1 MRTPLVVTGL
11 LVLGG
16 GLAAQ
21 SLERRIADAP
31 DGDVRLTFT
40 SREGVRGD
48 GAGSISWGCGD
59 DDCEHNMIRGRSGKR
74 GICEEGPVRVRLR
87 IRDRAVVDV
96 DTYVGGDW
104 DAAGS
109 GTTDLGTVA
118 APVAARWLLDYAR
131 RDRRSTGKEAILPAL
146 LADSFTAWPTL
157 LEIAR
162 DRNVPESTR
171 KSAVFWV
178 GQAAEDAATNGL
190 AELVDASDE
199 DREVQESAVFAL
211 SQRPRDEGVPVLLR
225 VARTHRDPEIRRKAI
240 FWLGQS
246 GDPRA
251 LAYFE
256 EVLTR
261 P

>member
-1 MRTPLVVTGL
+1 MRAHLVVIGL
-11 LVLGG
+11 LAAGG

-21 SLERRIADAP
+21 SLDRRVAAAP
-31 DGDVRLTFT
+31 DGEVRLTFT

-48 GAGSISWGCGD
+48 GAGSIFWQCGD
-59 DDCEHNMIRGRSGKR
+59 GTCDHNIRQGRGRG
-74 GICEEGPVRVRLR
+74 GLCEEGPVRVRL
-87 IRDRAVVDV
+87 IVAGGKITDL

-104 DAAGS
+104 RTSTDRVTTIDDVPAADAA
-109 GTTDLGTVA
+109 A
-118 APVAARWLLDYAR
+118 WLLQLAR
-131 RDRRSTGKEAILPAL
+131 RDRSRVGKEAILPAL
-146 LADSFTAWPTL
+146 LADSFTAWPVL
-157 LEIAR
+157 LDIAK
-162 DRNVPESTR
+162 DRAVPEGTR

-178 GQAAEDAATNGL
+178 GQAAEEAATKGL
-190 AELVDASDE
+190 ADLVDADDGE
-199 DREVQESAVFAL
+199 REVQESAVFAL

-225 VARTHRDPEIRRKAI
+225 VAQTHKDREIRRKAI

-256 EVLTR
+256 EVLTK